1 MNIQGKERTDGAVF
15 LGVARGKLSEGISL
29 EDDGCRCVVM
39 VGIPYPYIKDPKVIM
54 KKHYL
59 ETKIKLSRKVDE
71 G

>member
-1 MNIQGKERTDGAVF
+1 VF

-39 VGIPYPYIKDPKVIM
+39 IGIPYPFIKDPKVVM